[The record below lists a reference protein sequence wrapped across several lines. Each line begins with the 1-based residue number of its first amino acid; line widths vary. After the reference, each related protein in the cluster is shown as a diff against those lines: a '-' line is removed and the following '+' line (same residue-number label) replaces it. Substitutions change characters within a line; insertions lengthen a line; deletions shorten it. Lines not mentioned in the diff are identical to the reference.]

1 MPTPEVAAFRQSVV
15 ASGDAL
21 VRAGAL
27 SLSQHGNISVLLPD
41 QERLLLTARSSLANL
56 RGEEVALL
64 DRAGGVLEG
73 RLEPT
78 SHEIV
83 RMHTVVYEHLPSVR
97 AVIHT
102 HSPYATA
109 FAVASRAIECVAEV
123 LARFVGPAPI
133 PVARYGPRGSEAS
146 VANIAAVLQ
155 KHPRAHALLLEH
167 HGVLVFADDVE
178 QATRIAL
185 AVEEGAQL
193 ALLASQLG
201 PLRPLPEDA
210 ARGTQQRRLDFEQ
223 RGTVTASPSER

>member
-83 RMHTVVYEHLPSVR
+83 RMHTVVYEHLPDVR

-123 LARFVGPAPI
+123 LARFVGTAPI

-146 VANIAAVLQ
+146 WPTSRLSCRSIRGPAPSCSSTMACWSSRTTWSRRPASRSPSRREPSSRSWPASSARCGRCP
-155 KHPRAHALLLEH
+155 KTPRAGRSNA
-167 HGVLVFADDVE
+167 GW
-178 QATRIAL
+178 TSSS
-185 AVEEGAQL
+185 GA
-193 ALLASQLG
+193 
-201 PLRPLPEDA
+201 R
-210 ARGTQQRRLDFEQ
+210 
-223 RGTVTASPSER
+223 